1 MDLLAA
7 HADIDLLFTDIIMP
21 GGMNGVELAN
31 EAQRLQ
37 PSLKVLYTTGFTV
50 GGRGK

>member
-1 MDLLAA
+1 MREASGGLAEMDLLAA

-31 EAQRLQ
+31 EALSDSRARTDLA
-37 PSLKVLYTTGFTV
+37 
-50 GGRGK
+50 